1 MYDGFR
7 LPRIDEAKLGMTR
20 EQALRGMEEAVFNKF
35 SLRIKLSF
43 KPFGPKVRGFRSKE
57 ERKVG
62 DTTKGALPQWG
73 VGIKQLSGSRAELTA
88 ESERLAAKIDSI
100 TADLDIRGK
109 RDDGDGDDER
119 AAEVRFISEMTSFWA

>member
-7 LPRIDEAKLGMTR
+7 LPRIDETKLGMTR
-20 EQALRGMEEAVFNKF
+20 EEALRGMEEAVFNKF
-35 SLRIKLSF
+35 SLHIKLSF
-43 KPFGPKVRGFRSKE
+43 KPFGPKVRGFRSKD

-73 VGIKQLSGSRAELTA
+73 IGIKQLPGSYDDLIE
-88 ESERLAAKIDSI
+88 ESERLASKIDNI
-100 TADLDIRGK
+100 TADLDIRGR

-119 AAEVRFISEMTSFWA
+119 AAEVRLR